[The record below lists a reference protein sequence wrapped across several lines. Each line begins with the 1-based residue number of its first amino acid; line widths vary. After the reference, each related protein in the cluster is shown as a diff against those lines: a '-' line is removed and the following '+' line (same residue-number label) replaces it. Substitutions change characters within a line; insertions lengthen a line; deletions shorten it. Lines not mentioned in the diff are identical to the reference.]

1 MLRIRVFASAFCAC
15 TIPVTACLAQSNL
28 ASISGI
34 VTDPQSAVVPQTAVV
49 AANIETGVQTR
60 VVTNAAGFYHLQN
73 LAIGVYDLSVEHPG
87 FRKYIREGITLT
99 TGEQLG
105 LDIRL
110 ELGTAGQSVT
120 VSGEAALVE
129 NRTSEINTLIESKSI
144 GALPLGNRRTLNVVQ
159 LSGAAVFVNYPN
171 TPANVTPNFS
181 IAGGRTQSQ
190 MAWIDGGNAQN
201 MRMGAAQINL
211 DPPVE
216 TIEEVKVLT
225 NNYSAEYGAS
235 ASGVIIETTKSGTN
249 QLHGSA
255 YEFFRNNAMDAPGF
269 FAPIV
274 NGQEVSPEL
283 RYNVFGATAGGPVRK
298 DKTFFFAAYE
308 GQRLHTASNTVLTVP
323 TLLQRDGDFS
333 QTLNGAGKLIP
344 IYDPATTQLVDGSYT
359 RQPFSGNIIP
369 ASELDPVAAA
379 MMAYYPLPN
388 HVPSNAAGA
397 NNFSGNPVT
406 ITPADF
412 YMVKGDHNFTSKDR
426 LTGRYMRVSGTSS
439 LVSVYPR
446 GGAGDPTNV
455 ALNQSQYVYADW
467 THVIGATQV
476 NDLRFT
482 YNDRIFHSLSAGLGG
497 GYPSKLGLKGVPDDA
512 FPRLAPAGF
521 AALGATQQERRQYP
535 IRQEQYLD
543 NYSLNRGRHALKF
556 GFQLR
561 RSFNQDVL
569 LNQVSGSFGFSTQP
583 TSLPGN
589 TTTGN
594 GLASMI
600 TGFVTSFSENQTEP
614 LLRHSYYLGGFAQD
628 NWTLR
633 PDLTLN
639 LGLRWETD
647 TPMVD
652 DHNRMNSF
660 DLNQV
665 NPVSGTPGVVKFL
678 GLNGYPT
685 SPYATHWKNFGPR
698 FGFAWKPFGSG
709 KTVVRGGGGV
719 FFAHPF
725 DAGVPNA
732 NALGFSVAASL
743 NTPDQG
749 ITAPF
754 YLRSGVPVSA
764 SASTLNDS
772 FGAVPVGQ
780 ATTTSVTFFDPHR
793 GIGYSE
799 QFNIG
804 IQRQVAG
811 GTMVEVGVLGNLSR
825 KLANPNLSLDQIAPQ
840 VLSPQHSSQ
849 KDRPYP
855 QFTDVAIQNPTLG
868 ISNYYAGMVRIE
880 KRYSHGLSFGA
891 NYTWSKYLGDVNM
904 PGSSEGNDAGTYSN
918 YYNRRADYGPTANDI
933 AHRVNFHWIYELPFG
948 RGKRWL
954 AHSPLGAVAGG
965 WSLGNVATFQ
975 TGAANTITNQT
986 NNCNCFSAGAQRP
999 TVLTN
1004 PNLPTDQRAITAWFN
1019 TAAFAQPAAYMFGN
1033 AGIGIVRGPGLIDLD
1048 FSVLR
1053 NFRISERI
1061 HAEFRGEFFNAL
1073 NHTNFGNP
1081 GTVFGSPT
1089 FGVISSAGPA
1099 RQIEAGARIVF

>member
-1 MLRIRVFASAFCAC
+1 MRVFASALCAV
-15 TIPVTACLAQSNL
+15 IVVMVCLAQSNL
-28 ASISGI
+28 ASMSGI
-34 VTDPQSAVVPQTAVV
+34 VTDPQSAVVPQAAVIATNV
-49 AANIETGVQTR
+49 ETRVQTR
-60 VVTNAAGFYHLQN
+60 VRTNATGFYHLQN
-73 LAIGVYDLSVEHPG
+73 LPIGRYDLSVEHPG
-87 FRKYIREGITLT
+87 FRKYIRAGITLT

-105 LDIRL
+105 LDIPL
-110 ELGTAGQSVT
+110 ELGATGQSVT
-120 VSGEAALVE
+120 VSGQPPLVE
-129 NRTSEINTLIESKSI
+129 NRTSEINTLIDSKSI
-144 GALPLGNRRTLNVVQ
+144 DALPLGNRRTLNVVQ

-171 TPANVTPNFS
+171 TPANVNPNFS
-181 IAGGRTQSQ
+181 LAGGRTQSQ

-249 QLHGSA
+249 QLHGSG

-269 FAPIV
+269 FALIA
-274 NGQEVSPEL
+274 NRRKVSPEL
-283 RYNVFGATAGGPVRK
+283 RYNVFGVTAGGKIRK
-298 DKTFFFAAYE
+298 DKTFFFVAYE

-323 TLLQRDGDFS
+323 TLLQHEGNFS
-333 QTLNGAGKLIP
+333 QTLNAAGKLIP
-344 IYDPATTQLVDGSYT
+344 IYDPATTQLVNGSYS
-359 RQPFSGNIIP
+359 RQPFPGNIIP
-369 ASELDPVAAA
+369 ASELDPVAVA
-379 MMAYYPLPN
+379 MLGYYPLPN
-388 HVPSNAAGA
+388 RAPTNVAGA
-397 NNFSGNPVT
+397 NNFVGNPVT
-406 ITPADF
+406 MTPADF
-412 YMVKGDHNFTSKDR
+412 YMIKGDHNFSSNDR

-439 LVSVYPR
+439 IASVYPG
-446 GGAGDPTNV
+446 GGAGDPTNF
-455 ALNQSQYVYADW
+455 ALNQSQYVYAEW
-467 THVIGATQV
+467 THVGSGAQV
-476 NDLRFT
+476 NNVRFT
-482 YNDRIFHSLSAGLGG
+482 YNDRIFHNLSAGLGG
-497 GYPSKLGLKGVPDDA
+497 DYPSKLGLKGVPDDA
-512 FPRLAPAGF
+512 FPRLEPAGF

-535 IRQEQYLD
+535 IQQEQFLD
-543 NYSLNRGRHALKF
+543 NYSLNRGRHTLSF
-556 GFQLR
+556 GFEVR

-569 LNQVSGSFGFSTQP
+569 LNQVSGLFSFSTQP

-594 GLASMI
+594 GLASML

-628 NWTLR
+628 NWTLS

-647 TPMVD
+647 TPMID
-652 DHNRMNSF
+652 AHNRMNSF
-660 DLNQV
+660 DLNQL

-678 GLNGYPT
+678 GVNGYPT

-709 KTVVRGGGGV
+709 KTVVRGGYGI

-732 NALGFSVAASL
+732 NALGFSVAANL

-749 ITAPF
+749 ISAPF
-754 YLRSGVPVSA
+754 YLRNGVPVSA
-764 SASTLNDS
+764 SAATRNDS

-780 ATTTSVTFFDPHR
+780 ATTTSVTFFDPLR

-799 QFNIG
+799 QFNFG

-811 GTMVEVGVLGNLSR
+811 GILVEISALGNLSR
-825 KLANPNLSLDQIAPQ
+825 KLPNANLSLDQIFPQ
-840 VLSPQHSSQ
+840 ILSPQHSSQ
-849 KDRPYP
+849 KDRPFP
-855 QFTDVAIQNPTLG
+855 QFTDVSIQNPTLG
-868 ISNYYAGMVRIE
+868 VSNYYSGMVRIE
-880 KRYSHGLSFGA
+880 KRYSRGLSLGA

-904 PGSSEGNDAGTYSN
+904 PGTAEGNDAGTYSN

-933 AHRVNFHWIYELPFG
+933 AHRLNFHWIYELPFG

-954 AHSPLGAVAGG
+954 AHSPLGSVAGG
-965 WSLGNVATFQ
+965 WSIGNVSTFQ
-975 TGAANTITNQT
+975 SGAANTITNQT

-999 TVLTN
+999 SILGN
-1004 PNLPTDQRAITAWFN
+1004 PNLPADQRAITAWFN
-1019 TAAFAQPAAYMFGN
+1019 TAAFLQPAAYTFGN
-1033 AGIGIVRGPGLIDLD
+1033 AGTGIERGPGLVDVD

-1053 NFRISERI
+1053 NFRVGERI
-1061 HAEFRGEFFNAL
+1061 HAEFRGEFFNAI
-1073 NHTNFGNP
+1073 NHTNLGNA
-1081 GTVFGSPT
+1081 GAAFGSPT

-1099 RQIEAGARIVF
+1099 RQIEAGARILF